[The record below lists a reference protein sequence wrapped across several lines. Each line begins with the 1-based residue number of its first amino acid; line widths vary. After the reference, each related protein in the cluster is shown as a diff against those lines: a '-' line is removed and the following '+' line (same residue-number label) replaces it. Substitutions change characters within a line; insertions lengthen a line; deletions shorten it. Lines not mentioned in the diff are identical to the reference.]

1 MYKVE
6 YLSMLDRETLYI
18 VCVLCDDGEWTTSLY
33 RTLGIL
39 VL

>member
-1 MYKVE
+1 
-6 YLSMLDRETLYI
+6 MLDRETLYI

-39 VL
+39 VFIKEATSC